1 MICRN
6 CGNHVPDNQYAC
18 DHCGTLT
25 KQYQEATAASVLKKN
40 LPMKWFKILIY
51 FVLFATAALFVYE
64 GINMLTGG
72 QYDIPA
78 VDVYEELPAL
88 RKLDI
93 MYAAASFILAIFAI
107 FARFSLAAYRTI
119 GISALNLVY
128 ALNMALAMFYI
139 VAIVLATKGRVVD
152 TITMLYIPL
161 DLSMIA
167 VNSVYFK
174 KREALFVN

>member
-1 MICRN
+1 MICRK

-25 KQYQEATAASVLKKN
+25 KEYQAAPKTLEQKI
-40 LPMKWFKILIY
+40 LPMRWFKVLIY
-51 FVLFATAALFVYE
+51 FVLFATAALFIYE
-64 GINMLTGG
+64 GVNMLTGG

-78 VDVYEELPAL
+78 AEVYEDLPAL

-93 MYAAASFILAIFAI
+93 MYAGVSFILAIFAI

-119 GISALNLVY
+119 GISAVNLVY

-139 VAIVLATKGRVVD
+139 VAIVLATNGQVLD
-152 TITMLYIPL
+152 TVTLLYIPL
-161 DLSMIA
+161 DLCMIA